1 MDRSLASRR
10 PPGPRLG
17 VLLPLAAVPQTLL
30 AIGIALSLRGP
41 ATDAGLQPQS
51 SAALPYGLLGVAAVV
66 AVLLLRR
73 RPGPAVVVAGA
84 LELAAVVLVPLPPFA
99 LLPLAVVVAWSTGRD
114 ARWWAAGTVA
124 GVIAVPLTLLFAG
137 DDSAGRSLGTT
148 MLLVLAFGAGAFR
161 RARRLRAEEER
172 RRAADRQRI
181 AVEQERVR
189 IARELHDVL
198 AHSLSSI
205 SVQAGVGLHLAADRP
220 EAAVEALT
228 AVRDASRSALD
239 EVRGVLGLLR
249 GDERAPMA
257 PEPGLAALP
266 ALIAQV
272 RESGARVDLDDR
284 LPDPLPQS
292 VQLAVFRIVQESLTN
307 ARRHAPGAAIA
318 VGLAAEQGEAV
329 VRVRDRLPGARP
341 AEVHAGNGM
350 TGMRERA
357 AQLGG
362 TLETV
367 LHDDGLEV
375 VARLPLPAGTT
386 PA

>member
-1 MDRSLASRR
+1 M
-10 PPGPRLG
+10 
-17 VLLPLAAVPQTLL
+17 LLPVAAVPQTVL
-30 AIGIALSLRGP
+30 AVAAGLSLRGP
-41 ATDAGLQPQS
+41 STGADVRLQAPT
-51 SAALPYGLLGVAAVV
+51 ALPYGLLGVAAVV
-66 AVLLLRR
+66 AVLLLQR
-73 RPGPAVVVAGA
+73 RPGPAVALAGA
-84 LELAAVVLVPLPPFA
+84 FELVAALLVPLPPLA
-99 LLPLAVVVAWSTGRD
+99 LLPLAVVVAWAVGRG

-124 GVIAVPLTLLFAG
+124 AVIAVPLTLLFVGVDA
-137 DDSAGRSLGTT
+137 SAGRSLGTT

-161 RARRLRAEEER
+161 RARRLRTEEEAR
-172 RRAADRQRI
+172 AAADRQRI

-228 AVRDASRSALD
+228 VVRDASRSALD

-249 GDERAPMA
+249 GDERAPVA
-257 PEPGLAALP
+257 PEPGMAALP
-266 ALIAQV
+266 PLLAQV
-272 RESGARVDLDDR
+272 RESGARVELEDR
-284 LPDPLPQS
+284 LPGPLPQAL
-292 VQLAVFRIVQESLTN
+292 QLAVYRIVQESLTN
-307 ARRHAPGAAIA
+307 ARRHAPGAAIG
-318 VGLAAEQGEAV
+318 VGLAEQQGAVV

-341 AEVHAGNGM
+341 AEPHAGNGM

-367 LHDDGLEV
+367 VHDDGLEV
-375 VARLPLPAGTT
+375 VAVLPLSPGTGPA
-386 PA
+386 

>member
-1 MDRSLASRR
+1 MHRDGRGRR
-10 PPGPRLG
+10 GPRLG
-17 VLLPLAAVPQTLL
+17 VLLPLAAVPQTGL
-30 AIGIALSLRGP
+30 AVAGVLRAVP
-41 ATDAGLQPQS
+41 PDRAGVRLEAVQ
-51 SAALPYGLLGVAAVV
+51 ALPYGLLGAATVV

-73 RPGPAVVVAGA
+73 RPGPAVVAAGA
-84 LELAAVVLVPLPPFA
+84 LELVAALLVPVPPLA
-99 LLPLAVVVAWSTGRD
+99 LLPLAVVVAWSVSRD

-124 GVIAVPLTLLFAG
+124 AMIAVPLTLLFSGAEAVG
-137 DDSAGRSLGTT
+137 AGRSLGTM

-161 RARRLRAEEER
+161 RARRQRAEEEA
-172 RRAADRQRI
+172 RRAADAQRI

-228 AVRDASRSALD
+228 AVRDVSRSALD

-249 GDERAPMA
+249 GDERAPTA

-266 ALIAQV
+266 ALLQQV
-272 RESGARVDLDDR
+272 RESGARVEVVDR
-284 LPDPLPQS
+284 LPGALPRT
-292 VQLAVFRIVQESLTN
+292 VQLAVYRIVQESLTN

-318 VGLAAEQGEAV
+318 VELAAEGRAAV
-329 VRVRDRLPGARP
+329 VRVRDRRPGGRP
-341 AEVHAGNGM
+341 AAVHAGNGM

-362 TLETV
+362 TLEAV
-367 LHDDGLEV
+367 VHDDGLEV
-375 VARLPLPAGTT
+375 VARLPLPAGTA